1 MSRQAAVQLNP
12 YFLFLFLHLFL
23 AILPKF
29 FKNPSQV
36 ESVRGD
42 CAECR
47 YCNVLRPYDKEFM
60 RMAILKH
67 EETFKQQVY
76 ELHRLYRIQKT
87 LMKSM
92 ETSRPINGS
101 YMHHQ
106 SSRTRLDL
114 EHPADDDDEFIN
126 ESEIELTLGP
136 TKSMSRKK
144 HGTPTLTSDSG
155 QNSFSSSSTESC
167 HMINGRPS
175 SSMATKRKTNTA
187 RDEFIGRELG
197 LLQVT
202 DSTLGYQNGSKNNV
216 DLEQQLR
223 QERLNQPPWLFQ
235 VLSMNMT

>member
-1 MSRQAAVQLNP
+1 MEKL
-12 YFLFLFLHLFL
+12 
-23 AILPKF
+23 
-29 FKNPSQV
+29 
-36 ESVRGD
+36 
-42 CAECR
+42 
-47 YCNVLRPYDKEFM
+47 LRPYDKESM
-60 RMAILKH
+60 KMAILKH

-101 YMHHQ
+101 YMINHQ
-106 SSRTRLDL
+106 SSRTRHEL
-114 EHPADDDDEFIN
+114 EHPVDDEFID

-136 TKSMSRKK
+136 TKYMPRKK

-155 QNSFSSSSTESC
+155 PNSFSSSSTESC
-167 HMINGRPS
+167 HMLFNNGRPS
-175 SSMATKRKTNTA
+175 SSMATAKRKTNTA

-197 LLQVT
+197 LLQVSDT
-202 DSTLGYQNGSKNNV
+202 TLGYQNGSKNKV

-235 VLSMNMT
+235 VLSMNVT